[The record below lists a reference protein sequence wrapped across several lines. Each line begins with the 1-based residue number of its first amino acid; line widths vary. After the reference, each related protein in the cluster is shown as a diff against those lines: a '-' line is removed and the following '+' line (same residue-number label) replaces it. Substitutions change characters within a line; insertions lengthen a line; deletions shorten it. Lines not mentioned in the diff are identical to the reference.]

1 MQSLK
6 TVLSRVHSSEEWG
19 NLDCLSA
26 STFFTPE
33 TWTAVS
39 QMFCSAHHRQI
50 SFARSFH
57 LFFHLFGDSSHELA
71 PWVHLQKLWPS
82 QRPAFV
88 NFLKTPRHFSRVF
101 RSQGFSFFE
110 TAGHID
116 DSQSVFVCFPA
127 RPRPTVSCRR
137 KGMSAW
143 WMAFGVDEEFLER
156 GMYFGAGR

>member
-6 TVLSRVHSSEEWG
+6 IVLSRVHSNEEWG
-19 NLDCLSA
+19 NLDYLSA
-26 STFFTPE
+26 STFFTPA
-33 TWTAVS
+33 TWTAVR
-39 QMFCSAHHRQI
+39 QMFYSAHHSQI

-82 QRPAFV
+82 QGPAFV

-116 DSQSVFVCFPA
+116 DSQSVFVCFSA

-137 KGMSAW
+137 KRMSAW
-143 WMAFGVDEEFLER
+143 WTAFGVDGEFLER